1 MLENILN
8 SFDPPAFF
16 TAAPLWVSFILPGAI
31 MGIVTAIIG
40 LTILLIH
47 EHTKD
52 KDIEHSL
59 SAVLGVCT
67 ISVCIVTALAANI
80 AAVCLYPGAALSP
93 ALKAYGVTEPFPTM
107 AGNFIAFIANTLCFF
122 MAVIACFGAGRS
134 VARIANRRETR
145 RKYLEAR
152 ALERAT
158 RD

>member
-8 SFDPPAFF
+8 SFNPPAFF
-16 TAAPLWVSFILPGAI
+16 AAAPLWVSFVLPGAI

-40 LTILLIH
+40 LTVLLIH

-52 KDIEHSL
+52 KDIDYDL
-59 SAVLGVCT
+59 RAVLGVCI
-67 ISVCIVTALAANI
+67 ISLCIVAAIAANI
-80 AAVCLYPGAALSP
+80 AAVCFYPGAALSP
-93 ALKAYGVTEPFPTM
+93 ALKANGVTEPFPTM
-107 AGNFIAFIANTLCFF
+107 LGNFTAFIANTLCFF
-122 MAVIACFGAGRS
+122 VVVTACFGARRF

-145 RKYLEAR
+145 RKYLESR